1 MRRQIALCIG
11 NDDYQYSC
19 LPKLSCAVNDAA
31 SVSDMLQTLGYD
43 TKLYSNLN
51 RDEMHIALDEFQ
63 TVLPDYDVA
72 LFYFAGHGF
81 ECDGHNLL
89 MPIDT
94 NATDRGYR
102 EWMALSLDTV
112 IDALQGNQ
120 TADTLKT
127 KIIIL
132 DACRQNPDGRGIS
145 GVGFAPVFAPA
156 GTIIAYSTSPG
167 QIAIERDGHGLY
179 TNSLLSCIDMPRI
192 PIENMFK
199 HVRGILA
206 AASSGRQ
213 ISWEHTSLID
223 NYYFNEDR
231 IDSFVSYQAEAY
243 ADSEYYV
250 NKATEIGSII
260 TQLKSHDWYTQNPAV
275 AEIYQLPFSEQSAS
289 DLFVLGRNIYQA
301 ACGGAWSASGFIRDF
316 QSTKFLPLEAKYHI
330 LNGMAYEI
338 YFNSHGM
345 LRRLFKTE
353 QYLDVIGCLE
363 TDVFQN
369 SKNFLASRLAQ
380 YPDNVIYV
388 PGSETRIELHI
399 VSEPKETGEGD
410 DIILHITHVFWC
422 GKDILCDYL
431 GNNGLPFDAY
441 AFSNATKLT
450 SIRNELAKSMVAPPD
465 MVLLTSSVQETD
477 HTYFKLPYG
486 FSLRNNATSADE
498 T

>member
-1 MRRQIALCIG
+1 
-11 NDDYQYSC
+11 
-19 LPKLSCAVNDAA
+19 
-31 SVSDMLQTLGYD
+31 
-43 TKLYSNLN
+43 
-51 RDEMHIALDEFQ
+51 MHIALDEFQ

-112 IDALQGNQ
+112 IDALQGKQ
-120 TADTLKT
+120 TANTLKT

-132 DACRQNPDGRGIS
+132 DACRQNPDGRGIG

-179 TNSLLSCIDMPRI
+179 TNSLLSCIDTPRI

-213 ISWEHTSLID
+213 ISWEHTSLIA

-231 IDSFVSYQAEAY
+231 IDSFVSYQSEAY
-243 ADSEYYV
+243 ADSEYYA
-250 NKATEIGSII
+250 NKATKIGSII
-260 TQLKSHDWYTQNPAV
+260 ARLKSHDWYTQNPAID
-275 AEIYQLPFSEQSAS
+275 EIYQLHFGDESVS

-301 ACGGAWSASGFIRDF
+301 ACGGAWSASGFIRSF
-316 QSTKFLPLEAKYHI
+316 QSNEFIPLEAKSHI

-338 YFNSHGM
+338 YFNSHGI
-345 LRRLFKTE
+345 LRIFFKTA

-363 TDVFQN
+363 NEMFQN
-369 SKNFLASRLAQ
+369 SKNFIASRLAQ
-380 YPDNVIYV
+380 YPDNVIYI
-388 PGSETRIELHI
+388 PGSEARI
-399 VSEPKETGEGD
+399 K
-410 DIILHITHVFWC
+410 LHITSESEEVGEESDVIMHVTHVLHG
-422 GKDILCDYL
+422 GKDILCKPNDF
-431 GNNGLPFDAY
+431 PFDDY
-441 AFSNATKLT
+441 AISDATRLT
-450 SIRNELAKSMVAPPD
+450 NVRNELAKSMVAPPD
-465 MVLLTSSVQETD
+465 MVLLTSSVPDTE

-486 FSLRNNATSADE
+486 FTLHNNIVSNEEA
-498 T
+498 